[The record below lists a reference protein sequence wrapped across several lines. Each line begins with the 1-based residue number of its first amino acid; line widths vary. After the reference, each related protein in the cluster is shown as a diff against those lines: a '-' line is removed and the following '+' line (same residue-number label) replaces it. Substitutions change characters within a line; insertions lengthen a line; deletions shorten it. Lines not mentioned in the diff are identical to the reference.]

1 MLLEAA
7 PGQSKGSMSRAGVGV
22 NGVNCVN
29 WAVSLAGDQTQLRGV
44 RAGERLR
51 HPDSGGWRPGRRPEI
66 RALCVSNKQFPG
78 NPPGGNLAG
87 LGSCG
92 FGAGWHFWDRKF
104 FPPLRERLR
113 LSRELR
119 KAGIQKEKQP
129 RHAPGAVWIS
139 LSPAAIVLSCKSDV
153 AVNPRSWSDI
163 PSISHPGCIRGNEAA
178 SRLAFGIF
186 ASFTCR
192 PDVLWGF
199 LQHRELTDGSCF
211 PSRPLQ
217 NRSSK
222 AVVLWQLKEKFIV
235 FFPSSSSLV
244 FLPEAAS
251 HCIFPYQHFLVFA
264 KALFPRGFVPP
275 QHMDRGDPWSG
286 TPAWNAQKCEGC

>member
-1 MLLEAA
+1 M
-7 PGQSKGSMSRAGVGV
+7 
-22 NGVNCVN
+22 
-29 WAVSLAGDQTQLRGV
+29 
-44 RAGERLR
+44 
-51 HPDSGGWRPGRRPEI
+51 
-66 RALCVSNKQFPG
+66 
-78 NPPGGNLAG
+78 
-87 LGSCG
+87 
-92 FGAGWHFWDRKF
+92 
-104 FPPLRERLR
+104 
-113 LSRELR
+113 
-119 KAGIQKEKQP
+119 
-129 RHAPGAVWIS
+129 
-139 LSPAAIVLSCKSDV
+139 

-178 SRLAFGIF
+178 FRLAFGIF
-186 ASFTCR
+186 ASLTCR
-192 PDVLWGF
+192 SDVLWGF

-244 FLPEAAS
+244 FPPEAAS
-251 HCIFPYQHFLVFA
+251 HSIFPYQHFLVFA